1 MTTRFHNQN
10 WWYSGIKT
18 DRSLPVITAVLAV
31 IALIGLTYSVES
43 RADSFNLENEH
54 TLRDQGGRI
63 ISVKQPF
70 QRIISLY
77 GAHTE
82 NLFSLGLEAEIIG
95 VSRHEAYPSAVVTKK
110 VFSYRDDPEKFLAA
124 RPDLVLIRPMIARG
138 YPQFVQRLEKSNIT
152 VVSLQ
157 PANVSEMFVY
167 WQILGALTGKRAQAE
182 RLTANFKK
190 AAAELRSL
198 TENLPVQKQVYF
210 EAIHSKMKT
219 FTPDA
224 MAIFAL
230 ETAGGV
236 NVAGDAKQVRQTNIA
251 AYGKEHILAKA
262 DRIDV
267 YLAQYGAMNRP
278 TVEMIKKEPGF
289 SAIRAVKNNE
299 IYIIDEMIVSRP
311 TMRLLT
317 GIYEIGSKLYPD
329 IFTPQVKNKIQFN

>member
-1 MTTRFHNQN
+1 VAF
-10 WWYSGIKT
+10 
-18 DRSLPVITAVLAV
+18 AV
-31 IALIGLTYSVES
+31 IALFGLAFSADS
-43 RADSFNLENEH
+43 RADSFDLKNAH
-54 TLRDQGGRI
+54 TVRDQGGRI

-95 VSRHEAYPSAVVTKK
+95 VSRHEAYPPAVVTKK

-138 YPQFVQRLEKSNIT
+138 YPQFVQRLEKSHIT

-157 PANVSEMFVY
+157 PANVREMYVY
-167 WQILGALTGKRAQAE
+167 WQILGVLTGKRARAE
-182 RLTANFKK
+182 GIIVNFKK
-190 AAAELRSL
+190 TAAELRSL
-198 TENLPVQKQVYF
+198 TENLPLKKQVYF

-219 FTPDA
+219 FTPDS

-236 NVAGDAKQVRQTNIA
+236 NVAGDAKQVRRTNIA
-251 AYGKEHILAKA
+251 AYGKERILAKA

-317 GIYEIGSKLYPD
+317 GIYEIGSKLYPE
-329 IFTPQVKNKIQFN
+329 IFTAQIKNTVLVQPQRR